1 MSKQRKF
8 TDKLRANRIIL
19 NKNEFNDGLGL
30 LQKNSVISQS
40 LQTNLSGDNS
50 NEILESLSISV
61 EGVDQKRFSL
71 KKVSRDKE
79 FIKNPKILEIKDYK
93 QLENEYDKPD
103 DKFPNEDDPFYQ
115 LDDYRESNEAFI
127 KKKDD
132 FIQSNGTELVT
143 KELLRLNVQ
152 GPNLKQLKVFR

>member
-1 MSKQRKF
+1 M
-8 TDKLRANRIIL
+8 
-19 NKNEFNDGLGL
+19 
-30 LQKNSVISQS
+30 
-40 LQTNLSGDNS
+40 
-50 NEILESLSISV
+50 SISV